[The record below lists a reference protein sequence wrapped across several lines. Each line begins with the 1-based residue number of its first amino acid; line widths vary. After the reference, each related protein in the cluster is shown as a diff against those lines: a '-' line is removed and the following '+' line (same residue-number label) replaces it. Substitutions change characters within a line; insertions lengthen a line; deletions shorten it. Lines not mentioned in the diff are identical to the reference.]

1 MPIYTIHGCTIEVA
15 KGGQRATA
23 SRHEIRDEAGQV
35 IQSAAAAEFLVLGY
49 ADAPTPQVQAQ
60 RWAKALPR
68 IADLVP
74 VAEPMEVE
82 AEEGDE

>member
-1 MPIYTIHGCTIEVA
+1 MPIYTLYGCTIEVA

-23 SRHEIRDEAGQV
+23 SRPEVRDVAGQL

-60 RWAKALPR
+60 RWVKALPR
-68 IADLVP
+68 IFQAANEL
-74 VAEPMEVE
+74 
-82 AEEGDE
+82 EGDE